1 MSDAYKRIEVRE
13 VAGVAVVQFRD
24 PKYTD
29 ELRIL
34 EFGQELLDL
43 VENGGYRKVVLN
55 FGRIEFFSS
64 GALGKLITLDKRI
77 KALNG
82 SLVCCNIQPDIF
94 EVFKITRLDRL
105 FKIFPTEE
113 AALGSI
119 K

>member
-1 MSDAYKRIEVRE
+1 MADYKRIEVRE
-13 VAGVAVVQFRD
+13 VAGIAVVQFRD
-24 PKYTD
+24 AKYTD

-34 EFGQELLDL
+34 ELGQELLDL
-43 VENGGYRKVVLN
+43 VENGGYRKIVLN

-77 KALNG
+77 RALTG
-82 SLVCCNIQPDIF
+82 TLVCCNIQPDIF

-105 FKIFPTEE
+105 FKIYPSED
-113 AALGSI
+113 AALNAV